1 MARELKSLRNRQ
13 RSRKKSAGGSG
24 RILPVVAVI
33 ILLLTISVTG
43 LYFYDIK
50 YAPSREPAD
59 KTEYFGV
66 SGDEVALFLN
76 DTQALKEDGT
86 AIKAKCIN
94 GGLFIPYEWVMS
106 ELNRRYYWAKD
117 LNSILYTLPTETVK
131 YGLGDTLKDGST
143 AFIRM
148 GDSTDNLYLNIKL
161 VAEYTDIRYKS
172 YLEDENKR
180 VFISDDWSAYKQA
193 DVKRKESV
201 RLLGGV
207 KSKVL
212 TNLEAGEK
220 VKVLETLE
228 KWSKVVTEDG
238 YIGWLRNSRLNEI
251 TAVTPESEF
260 KAPEYWHISRNDGSK
275 VVLGFHQITL
285 PEANNYL
292 EDITSDATGMNVVAP
307 TWFVLTGDDGSFTCY
322 WSQDYVDKAH
332 AKGYQV
338 WATVNNFDGGDIDES
353 VFLTSSALRG
363 KLVENLVATAVS
375 GGIDGLNIDFE
386 LIPKK
391 LGRDYVQF
399 MKELAVACRNA
410 GIILSVDCY
419 VPYSYNSYYDIEQLG
434 ENIDYVI
441 IMCYDEHYAGSE
453 AGSVASIGYLNHA
466 VSETC
471 KMMDSD
477 RVIIA
482 VPFYTRVWVTDA
494 ENKTTSDAMGIKSAL
509 QWVQEKGVQLSWNS
523 ETGQN
528 YGEIQDGDKLK
539 RIWMEDERSL
549 KLKLD
554 VIKDSGCGGVAAW
567 KLGQEPAGLWSI
579 LDMNNVSGSQT

>member
-1 MARELKSLRNRQ
+1 MARELKSLRRRQ
-13 RSRKKSAGGSG
+13 QSRKDSSGGSG
-24 RILPVVAVI
+24 KLIPVIAVI

-43 LYFYDIK
+43 LYFYDK
-50 YAPSREPAD
+50 KFAPSREPAD
-59 KTEYFGV
+59 KIEYFGV
-66 SGDEVALFLN
+66 SGDDVAIFLN
-76 DTQALKEDGT
+76 DAQALNEDGT

-94 GGLFIPYEWVMS
+94 GGLFVPFEWVMS

-117 LNSILYTLPTETVK
+117 INSILYTLPAETVK

-161 VAEYTDIRYKS
+161 VAEYTDIS
-172 YLEDENKR
+172 YSGFLSDETKR
-180 VFISDDWSAYKQA
+180 VFISSDRGTYKQA

-228 KWSKVVTEDG
+228 KWSRVVTEDG
-238 YIGWLRNSRLNEI
+238 YVGWLRNSHLS
-251 TAVTPESEF
+251 ALYDVTPESTF
-260 KAPEYWHISRNDGSK
+260 SAPEYSHITRTDGSK
-275 VVLGFHQITL
+275 VVLGFHQVTL
-285 PEANNYL
+285 TEANAYL
-292 EDITSDATGMNVVAP
+292 EDLTGKASGMNVVAP

-322 WSQDYVDKAH
+322 WTRDYVDKAH

-353 VFLTSSALRG
+353 VFLTSTALRG
-363 KLVENLVATAVS
+363 KLIENLVATAVA

-386 LIPKK
+386 LIPER

-399 MKELAVACRNA
+399 MKELAVACRQA

-419 VPYSYNSYYDIEQLG
+419 VPYSYNRYYDIEQLG

-453 AGSVASIGYLNHA
+453 AGSVSSIGYLNHA
-466 VSETC
+466 VSETG
-471 KMMDSD
+471 KMMDLD

-482 VPFYTRVWVTDA
+482 VPFYTRVWVTDG
-494 ENKTTSDAMGIKSAL
+494 ENKTTSDAMGIKAAL
-509 QWVQEKGVQLSWNS
+509 KWVEENGVQLSWNS
-523 ETGQN
+523 EVGQN

-539 RIWMEDERSL
+539 RIWMEDEKSL

-554 VIKDSGCGGVAAW
+554 VIKENGCGGVAAW
-567 KLGQEPAGLWSI
+567 KLGQEPEGLWSV
-579 LDMNNVSGSQT
+579 LDMNNVSG